1 MQKNQ
6 LIDLKQNL
14 ERFVN
19 TLPIF
24 GSNSGRYDLNMI
36 KSYLIPYLINDKEAE
51 PMVIKKANDFI
62 SFQFGDIQFLDIMK
76 FLGGATSLGS
86 FLKAYKASELKKFFP
101 YEWFDSANELENEE
115 LPPYEAFFSK
125 LRNNNPL
132 DKDFQDYQKLR
143 SSGLDKQKVLKKLQI
158 KSVPATG
165 WENYKKLQE
174 IWQKHGKTTFRDF
187 LQWYNNKNV
196 APTLEAMQ
204 KTVQFYHQRENY
216 MLKLG
221 CTFPNLANICLHKSL
236 MKNSTH
242 FAKMVRICAWKLE
255 RIWRVDH
262 QLCLREKLL
271 WMKLLSGI
279 HQISANQSLELMP
292 ASSIPIQCQ
301 HDYTLDGS
309 LIPICKNSR
318 LDITDLEAL
327 RTWWCLTTKKQDQ
340 NAELRFHTS
349 GNQKKID
356 CFNVD
361 GYCDH
366 FKTVFEAMRC
376 YYLFFLA
383 RRLVPHLAIKI
394 LREEKMR
401 GMDDLRR

>member
-24 GSNSGRYDLNMI
+24 GFNSGRYDLNMI

-51 PMVIKKANDFI
+51 PRVIKKANDFI

-76 FLGGATSLGS
+76 LLGGATSLGS

-101 YEWFDSANELENEE
+101 YEWFDKANELENEE

-158 KSVPATG
+158 RSVPATG
-165 WENYKKLQE
+165 WENYKYLQE
-174 IWQKHGKTTFRDF
+174 IWQKHGKTTFKDF
-187 LQWYNNKNV
+187 LQWYNNKDV
-196 APTLEAMQ
+196 VPTLEAMQ
-204 KTVQFYHQRENY
+204 KIVQFYHQKKVD

-221 CTFPNLANICLHKSL
+221 FTFPNLANICLHKTL

-242 FAKMVRICAWKLE
+242 FAKMVRICA
-255 RIWRVDH
+255 R
-262 QLCLREKLL
+262 
-271 WMKLLSGI
+271 
-279 HQISANQSLELMP
+279 
-292 ASSIPIQCQ
+292 
-301 HDYTLDGS
+301 
-309 LIPICKNSR
+309 
-318 LDITDLEAL
+318 
-327 RTWWCLTTKKQDQ
+327 
-340 NAELRFHTS
+340 
-349 GNQKKID
+349 
-356 CFNVD
+356 
-361 GYCDH
+361 
-366 FKTVFEAMRC
+366 
-376 YYLFFLA
+376 
-383 RRLVPHLAIKI
+383 
-394 LREEKMR
+394 
-401 GMDDLRR
+401 

>member
-1 MQKNQ
+1 MSTKSTKLCTKLNKRSRNHSKESFEYEDSSREDTEETDISTQFLRMQKNQ

-24 GSNSGRYDLNMI
+24 GFNGGRYDLNMI

-51 PMVIKKANDFI
+51 PRVIKKANDFI

-86 FLKAYKASELKKFFP
+86 FLKAYKVSELKKFFP
-101 YEWFDSANELENEE
+101 YEWFDKANELENEE

-158 KSVPATG
+158 RSVPATG
-165 WENYKKLQE
+165 WENYKYLQE
-174 IWQKHGKTTFRDF
+174 IWQKHGKTTFKDF
-187 LQWYNNKNV
+187 LQWYNNKDV
-196 APTLEAMQ
+196 VPTLEAMQ
-204 KTVQFYHQRENY
+204 KIVQFYHQKKIDLLNF
-216 MLKLG
+216 G
-221 CTFPNLANICLHKSL
+221 CTFPNLANICLHKTL

-242 FAKMVRICAWKLE
+242 FAKKVRICARKLE

-271 WMKLLSGI
+271 WTKLLSVI

-292 ASSIPIQCQ
+292 GSSIPIQCVKACQ
-301 HDYTLDGS
+301 HDCTLDGS

-327 RTWWCLTTKKQDQ
+327 RPWWCLTTKKQD
-340 NAELRFHTS
+340 
-349 GNQKKID
+349 
-356 CFNVD
+356 
-361 GYCDH
+361 
-366 FKTVFEAMRC
+366 
-376 YYLFFLA
+376 
-383 RRLVPHLAIKI
+383 
-394 LREEKMR
+394 
-401 GMDDLRR
+401 

>member
-24 GSNSGRYDLNMI
+24 GFNSGRYDLNMI

-62 SFQFGDIQFLDIMK
+62 SFQFGDIQFLDIME

-158 KSVPATG
+158 RSVPATG
-165 WENYKKLQE
+165 WENYKYLQE
-174 IWQKHGKTTFRDF
+174 IWQKHGKTTFEDF
-187 LQWYNNKNV
+187 LQWYNNKDV
-196 APTLEAMQ
+196 VPTLEAMQ
-204 KTVQFYHQRENY
+204 KIVQFYHQKKID

-221 CTFPNLANICLHKSL
+221 CTFPNLANICLHKTL

-242 FAKMVRICAWKLE
+242 FAKMVRICARKLE

-271 WMKLLSGI
+271 WTKLLSVI

-292 ASSIPIQCQ
+292 GSSIPIQCVKTCQ
-301 HDYTLDGS
+301 HDCTLDGS

-327 RTWWCLTTKKQDQ
+327 RPWWCLTTKKQDQ
-340 NAELRFHTS
+340 NSELRASTHLEI
-349 GNQKKID
+349 KRKL
-356 CFNVD
+356 
-361 GYCDH
+361 
-366 FKTVFEAMRC
+366 TVSM
-376 YYLFFLA
+376 
-383 RRLVPHLAIKI
+383 
-394 LREEKMR
+394 
-401 GMDDLRR
+401 

>member
-24 GSNSGRYDLNMI
+24 GFNSGRYDLNMI

-62 SFQFGDIQFLDIMK
+62 SFQFGDIQFLEIMK

-132 DKDFQDYQKLR
+132 DKDFQDYPKLR

-158 KSVPATG
+158 RSVPATG
-165 WENYKKLQE
+165 WENYKYLQE
-174 IWQKHGKTTFRDF
+174 IWQKHRKTTFKDF
-187 LQWYNNKNV
+187 LQWYNNKDV
-196 APTLEAMQ
+196 VPTLEAMQ
-204 KTVQFYHQRENY
+204 KIVQFYHQKKND
-216 MLKLG
+216 MFKLE
-221 CTFPNLANICLHKSL
+221 CTFPNLANICLHKTL

-242 FAKMVRICAWKLE
+242 FVKMVRICARKLE

-262 QLCLREKLL
+262 QLCLRKKLL
-271 WMKLLSGI
+271 WIKLLSVI

-292 ASSIPIQCQ
+292 GSSIPIQCVKTCQ
-301 HDYTLDGS
+301 HDCTLDGS

-318 LDITDLEAL
+318 LDITDIEAL
-327 RTWWCLTTKKQDQ
+327 RPWWCLTTKKQDQ
-340 NAELRFHTS
+340 NAELRASTHLEI
-349 GNQKKID
+349 KRKL
-356 CFNVD
+356 
-361 GYCDH
+361 
-366 FKTVFEAMRC
+366 TVSM
-376 YYLFFLA
+376 
-383 RRLVPHLAIKI
+383 
-394 LREEKMR
+394 
-401 GMDDLRR
+401 